1 MWKTALTAIALLLIL
16 EGLIPFISPDA
27 LRKYMQKIQQMSDQ
41 KLRFAGLT
49 AMVAG
54 VLMLFLV
61 R

>member
-27 LRKYMQKIQQMSDQ
+27 MRKYMQKIQQMNDQ

-49 AMVAG
+49 AMIAG

>member
-27 LRKYMQKIQQMSDQ
+27 MRKYMQKIQQMNDQ

>member
-1 MWKTALTAIALLLIL
+1 MWKTVLTAIALLLIL

-27 LRKYMQKIQQMSDQ
+27 MRKYMQKIQQVNDQ